1 MLFRDRVNLSLTP
14 ALKKSSKLKVK
25 LITSLIAAPVMMVGH
40 SAVFAAPS
48 GNANFDDEAQRSS
61 HCSPDILAFPNHSK
75 ADSEGVLPIVLE
87 ADEVESEGKKKVTL
101 KGKAFVAQGRQ
112 SIGGETIVYDREND
126 KVQANGAVELRSV
139 AGDLITAESVE
150 LDVNTS
156 IGSADNAKFKL
167 AERGFITEQTNAVA
181 VQSRGSAKKVLVE
194 GEDFV
199 RLKKAAYTTCVEGQD
214 DFFIKASELELDRAT
229 GIGTAKNARFVFKGV
244 PFFYLPRVSFP
255 ISDKRKTGFL
265 FPVIGSD
272 SESGFFFG
280 TPWYWNIAP
289 NADATITPKI
299 FTDRGVQL
307 GIEARH
313 LSKNSETAINAEV
326 LPSDSEFVDENG
338 ETDQTRHFIAIDHEQ
353 NFTEKLSL
361 TLDINDV
368 SDTEYFRDFRT
379 NINAFSSTFT
389 PSEARLE
396 YLEENWDLRL
406 RTVTYQVIDDS
417 VTADPFD
424 ILPELSFNN
433 RYDDIAGSGF
443 NFRTNASATNFK
455 RDGEESNSRVLIKP
469 SIERPFENVWGF
481 VKPKLEIDFAS
492 FSQEDVDS
500 RTAPILSIDSGV
512 FLERRTSF
520 QGGKALQTL
529 EPRLFYVNA
538 NSDANEGGGIA
549 NFDTTALDFNNFND
563 LFSTTGF
570 TGGDNVADGQRLT
583 FALATRFFDSEGD
596 QRLKAQIGQVLFIDE
611 LESTNDEG
619 VTTTRDKSDVLLDLD
634 FQVTDSLRLNSFFG
648 YGDIDG
654 TGDEIRNANFNID
667 YQPSP
672 HNFIKFS
679 YRLNKDLNSDNTI
692 VDSSQFVAEA
702 SWKVT
707 PQWRVFGAQRYDIED
722 SESIQTQFGA
732 EYDACCWSLALTA
745 DRLRKSEDEF
755 RNAIFAQIEFAGLGK
770 IKTGFQ

>member
-14 ALKKSSKLKVK
+14 AVQKSSKLKMK
-25 LITSLIAAPVMMVGH
+25 LITSIIAAPVIMIAN
-40 SAVFAAPS
+40 SAAYAAPS
-48 GNANFDDEAQRSS
+48 GNAAFDNETERSS

-75 ADSEGVLPIVLE
+75 AGSDGVLPIVLE
-87 ADEVESEGKKKVTL
+87 ADDVESEGKKKVTL

-126 KVQANGAVELRSV
+126 KVKANGSVELRSV
-139 AGDLITAESVE
+139 AGDLITADSVD

-167 AERGFITEQTNAVA
+167 AERGLITDETNAVA

-229 GIGTAKNARFVFKGV
+229 GIGTAKHARFIFKGV

-265 FPVIGSD
+265 FPVLGSD

-307 GIEARH
+307 GVEARH
-313 LSKNSETAINAEV
+313 LSKNSETEINAEV

-353 NFTEKLSL
+353 DFTDKLKL
-361 TLDINDV
+361 TLDVNDV

-379 NINAFSSTFT
+379 NINAFSATYT

-396 YLEENWDLRL
+396 YLEDNWDLRL
-406 RTVTYQVIDDS
+406 RTVTYQVIDDNA
-417 VTADPFD
+417 TDPFD

-443 NFRTNASATNFK
+443 NFRTSAAATNFK

-492 FSQEDVDS
+492 FSQDDADS
-500 RTAPILSIDSGV
+500 RTAPIFSVDSGV

-538 NSDANEGGGIA
+538 NSDADDNTP
-549 NFDTTALDFNNFND
+549 NFDTQSLDFNNFND

-570 TGGDNVADGQRLT
+570 TGNDNVADGQRLT
-583 FALATRFFDSEGD
+583 FALATRYFDGEGE
-596 QRLKAQIGQVLFIDE
+596 QRLKAQIGQAFFIDE

-619 VTTTRDKSDVLLDLD
+619 VTTTRDKSDVLVDLD
-634 FQVTDSLRLNSFFG
+634 FQVTDVLKFNTFFG

-654 TGDEIRNANFNID
+654 SGDEVRNANFNID
-667 YQPSP
+667 YQPTAN
-672 HNFIKFS
+672 NFIKFS
-679 YRLNKDLNSDNTI
+679 YRLNKDLNTDNTI
-692 VDSSQFVAEA
+692 VESSQFVAEG
-702 SWKVT
+702 SWKVS
-707 PQWRVFGAQRYDIED
+707 PQWRVFGTQRYDIED